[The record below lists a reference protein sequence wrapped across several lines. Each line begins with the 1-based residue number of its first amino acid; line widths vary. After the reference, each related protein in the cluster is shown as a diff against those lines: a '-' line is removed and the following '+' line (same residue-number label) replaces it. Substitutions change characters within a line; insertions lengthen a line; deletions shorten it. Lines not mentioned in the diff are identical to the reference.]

1 MPMGRYYILRDNQ
14 VIEEQDHSVWSE
26 WFESTYQDVADI
38 AQTETAH
45 SNVVTRFLA
54 VNLTLAQDQ
63 PPLLFETK
71 VTGGWLEGQGEKYAS
86 IEDAR
91 TGHDAWVGR
100 VRAAEEE
107 NELPPPGAAW

>member
-1 MPMGRYYILRDNQ
+1 MGRYYILRNDE
-14 VIEEQDHSVWSE
+14 VVEESDHAVWSE
-26 WFESTYQDVADI
+26 WFESTYQDVAEI
-38 AQTETAH
+38 AQTATAH
-45 SNVVTRFLA
+45 STVLTRFLA

-71 VTGGWLEGQGEKYAS
+71 VEGGWLEGQGEKYSSLEA
-86 IEDAR
+86 AR
-91 TGHDAWVGR
+91 TGHDAWVEK